1 VQLHAVRP
9 TADLIPL
16 AAAGDREA
24 RAVLV
29 RTHGPSVWGLC
40 RRLCPEPEDAYQEVW
55 EKVLGALARFDPS
68 GPATLRTW
76 ILAVTHRHL
85 VDLHRRRR
93 VRGDVVALP
102 ELAVV
107 TDVDEPIDR
116 QRRVQRVETAL
127 SCLPEGHRRVILL
140 HHLHGLPL
148 DQIAEAEGVA
158 LGTVKSRLHRGRA
171 RLAELL
177 EER

>member
-1 VQLHAVRP
+1 VR
-9 TADLIPL
+9 A
-16 AAAGDREA
+16 
-24 RAVLV
+24 
-29 RTHGPSVWGLC
+29 HGPSVWGLC
-40 RRLCPEPEDAYQEVW
+40 RRLCPEPDDAYQEVW
-55 EKVLGALARFDPS
+55 EKVLGALARFDPA

-107 TDVDEPIDR
+107 IDADEPIDR
-116 QRRVQRVETAL
+116 QRRVKRVEVAL
-127 SCLPEGHRRVILL
+127 NCLPEGHRRVILL

-148 DQIAEAEGVA
+148 EQIAETEGVA

>member
-1 VQLHAVRP
+1 VLQALRSSDDILP
-9 TADLIPL
+9 R
-16 AAAGDREA
+16 AAAGDPAA
-24 RAVLV
+24 RSALV
-29 RTHGPSVWGLC
+29 RAHGPSVWGLC

-55 EKVLGALARFDPS
+55 EKVLGALARFDPA
-68 GPATLRTW
+68 GPATIRTW

-93 VRGDVVALP
+93 VRGEVVELP
-102 ELAVV
+102 ELPFVPE
-107 TDVDEPIDR
+107 VDEPLDR
-116 QRRVQRVETAL
+116 RRRMERVEAAL
-127 SCLPEGHRRVILL
+127 ARLPESHRRVILL

-148 DQIAEAEGVA
+148 EELSSHEGVA

-177 EER
+177 EERK